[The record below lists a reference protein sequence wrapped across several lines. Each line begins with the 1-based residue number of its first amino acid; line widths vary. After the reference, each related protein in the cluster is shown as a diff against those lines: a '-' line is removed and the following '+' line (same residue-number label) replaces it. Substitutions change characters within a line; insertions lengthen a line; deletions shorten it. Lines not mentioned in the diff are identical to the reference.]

1 MSGNKSN
8 ACRVRVRKIAPYLG
22 AEISG
27 VNLAEEIAESEFKT
41 IEIALVEHEVL
52 VFRNQKLSVDQYM
65 DFGRRFGTLSV
76 HPFSTSLIERPEMIV
91 LDNDPDS
98 PPLSSDQWHSD
109 EMFRECLPSRPS

>member
-1 MSGNKSN
+1 MSGAKSN
-8 ACRVRVRKIAPYLG
+8 ASRVRVRKIAPYLG

-27 VNLAEEIAESEFKT
+27 VNLAEEIGESEFEV
-41 IEIALVEHEVL
+41 IESALVEHEVL

-91 LDNDPDS
+91 LDNDPGS
-98 PPLSSDQWHSD
+98 PPLSG
-109 EMFRECLPSRPS
+109 